1 MRATFKDQTLYMGD
15 FFRQWQQIPD
25 QSVDLILTDPPY
37 GAITTAQP
45 WDVRPDFHVLGWI
58 FANLIK
64 PSGQVAIFS
73 DFPTATEIE
82 SGFSRY
88 FDFRFNWFWQ
98 KPSVIPA
105 NRSRPVNDVELILVY
120 KVKGARIKDITF
132 NIDDIRQEGKPYERP
147 AGKTQNDNPTRRQ
160 GGNLPEVFLNESGK
174 RFPRS
179 VLNFPNKPCMEKSE
193 RTPHPTQKPIALL
206 EYILRGL
213 SNAGDTVLDPF
224 TGSASTLVAAHRLKR
239 RAVAFEIEPEYFE
252 MAKTRLDR
260 ETAQLQVFHN
270 A

>member
-64 PSGQVAIFS
+64 PGGQVAVFC
-73 DFPTATEIE
+73 DFATAMEIE

-88 FDFRFNWFWQ
+88 FDFRFNWVWQ

-105 NRSRPVNDVELILVY
+105 NRSRPANDIELVLVY
-120 KVKGARIKDITF
+120 KVKGTKTQDVTF
-132 NIDDIRQEGKPYERP
+132 NLDDIRQEGKPYERP
-147 AGKTQNDNPTRRQ
+147 AGKTQNNNPTRRQ
-160 GGNLPEVFLNESGK
+160 GGNLPEVFVNESGQ

-179 VLNFPNKPCMEKSE
+179 VLNFPNKPCMPKDE
-193 RTPHPTQKPIALL
+193 RTSHPTQKSQELL

-213 SNAGDTVLDPF
+213 SNPGDTILDPF
-224 TGSASTLVAAHRLKR
+224 AGSGSTLVACHRLDR
-239 RAVAFEIEPEYFE
+239 RGIGYELAPEYFD
-252 MAKTRLDR
+252 MAKIRLER
-260 ETAQLQVFHN
+260 ETAQGILC
-270 A
+270 